1 MTEMKEE
8 KAYIMLSKD
17 KLYLAL
23 KNIRE
28 LRERVPDTDERNRN
42 IRKKLSQMR
51 YILDNIIKYE
61 NVDFLVERYKNLFN
75 YYDKEEEE
83 ND

>member
-1 MTEMKEE
+1 MTDE
-8 KAYIMLSKD
+8 KKYIMLSKD

-28 LRERVPDTDERNRN
+28 LRDRIPDDNEKNIN

-51 YILDNIIKYE
+51 YLIENILKYE
-61 NVDFLVERYKNLFN
+61 EVDFLIERYKNLFN
-75 YYDKEEEE
+75 YFELEEEKE